1 MLRKHIFITACALF
15 FTCGLLFDIS
25 RDQKKALR
33 IGGKD
38 EDKENEEEEEK
49 TTNEIATLY
58 PAFLRMNRN
67 TDVSVYLFDLF
78 IFNSSNDSSK
88 NLSVH
93 PIIFIDPQFVK
104 YSKLL

>member
-1 MLRKHIFITACALF
+1 MLPKHIFITACALF
-15 FTCGLLFDIS
+15 LTCGYLFDVS

-33 IGGKD
+33 TGGKD

-49 TTNEIATLY
+49 TTNEIGMLY
-58 PAFLRMNRN
+58 PAFL

-93 PIIFIDPQFVK
+93 PIIFIDPQFVR